1 MLEYSSNLLSFAN
14 ALTPKTSHDFLVSS
28 SRSLFCPVRNKLQ
41 PSFASRLAMAAPM
54 PELAP
59 VTSAYLSL
67 KLIIVIYMLST
78 LVETHGRVSFYD
90 MFDFSRHKNMIIF
103 KNVVENDKIFY

>member
-1 MLEYSSNLLSFAN
+1 MLEYSSKLLSLAKT
-14 ALTPKTSHDFLVSS
+14 LTPNDSHDFLVSS
-28 SRSLFCPVRNKLQ
+28 SRSLLTPVRNKLQ
-41 PSFASRLAMAAPM
+41 PSLESCLAIAAPI

-67 KLIIVIYMLST
+67 KFIIVIYMLST

-90 MFDFSRHKNMIIF
+90 RFDFLRHKNMIIF